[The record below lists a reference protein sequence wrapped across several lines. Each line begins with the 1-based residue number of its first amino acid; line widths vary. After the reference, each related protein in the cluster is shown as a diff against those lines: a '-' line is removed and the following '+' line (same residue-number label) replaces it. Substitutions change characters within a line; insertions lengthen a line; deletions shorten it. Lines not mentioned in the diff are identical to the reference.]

1 MIHEGILTEVNGDY
15 KLLANILKV
24 WVKIKKIY
32 ILTFF
37 FIKEQFFYIKY
48 P

>member
-24 WVKIKKIY
+24 WVKILKK

-37 FIKEQFFYIKY
+37 L
-48 P
+48 